1 MQYSFYI
8 GYTWINVPTNYV
20 ELTTNLSVL
29 TARYT
34 TVPASAV
41 PTACTY
47 RYLNKKA
54 DEDAPPP
61 RPSTDRHDDGMAW
74 KSQTRRKETDQKWR
88 RLAKYSTN

>member
-61 RPSTDRHDDGMAW
+61 AHRPIGTMMAW
-74 KSQTRRKETDQKWR
+74 PGRVKHEGKKRIRNDVD
-88 RLAKYSTN
+88 